1 MGEIRTVDCPPNA
14 EKVEEMLKDIEKIEK
29 QIIKAWKRSNVVMT
43 RLNDEDMAKVDA
55 LVEVGIFDS
64 RSEAVAFLVHEGI
77 KARKD
82 IFDKIMPIVNQIQE
96 LRKKAKEALKQGK

>member
-1 MGEIRTVDCPPNA
+1 MECPPDI
-14 EKVEEMLKDIEKIEK
+14 EKAQEMLKVIDIEKVK
-29 QIIKAWKRSNVVMT
+29 QLAKAWKRSNVVMT

-82 IFDKIMPIVNQIQE
+82 IFDKIMPIVEQIRE
-96 LRKKAKEALKQGK
+96 LRKKAKEVLKQGK